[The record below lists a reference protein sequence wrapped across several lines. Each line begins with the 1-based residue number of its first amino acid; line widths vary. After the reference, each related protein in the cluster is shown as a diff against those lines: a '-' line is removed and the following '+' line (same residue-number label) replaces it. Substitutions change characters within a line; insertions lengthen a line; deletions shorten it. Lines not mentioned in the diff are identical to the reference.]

1 MKLNT
6 IFQWLL
12 PRNER
17 FQELFREDARNL
29 TEASSLFLS
38 LVSVEDPDVLREKAR
53 ELRTL
58 EHRGDEIT
66 RHIFE
71 ALNTTFLTPIDR
83 EDIRD
88 LASGIDNVLDDME
101 KVSSLMVQLNVVGSG
116 SEELRQMSEILVSC
130 TEEIERLVSWIWKPE
145 TLARAED
152 GLVHI
157 SELENQ
163 ADALFGLVITKLFD
177 GAAPAD
183 AIEIMKWKEIYQ
195 SLEDSVDR
203 TREVANAIGNIA
215 NKNA

>member
-17 FQELFREDARNL
+17 FQELFREDARKL

-38 LVSVEDPDVLREKAR
+38 LVSVEDHDVLREKAR
-53 ELRTL
+53 ELRNL

-101 KVSSLMVQLNVVGSG
+101 KVSSLMVQLNVAGSG

-130 TEEIERLVSWIWKPE
+130 TEEIERLVSGIWRPE

-163 ADALFGLVITKLFD
+163 ADALFSLVITKLFES
-177 GAAPAD
+177 ATPTD

-195 SLEDSVDR
+195 ALEDSVDR